1 MRYPSV
7 GATENA
13 IMASVTLSG
22 TTVIE
27 NCAEEPE
34 IEDLQ
39 NYLNLLGGK
48 VRGAGTRVITVE
60 GVDEIGGKEI
70 EFTPRPD
77 RIEAGTFLLCGA
89 ATGGT
94 IEFDGLILKESLPVC
109 KILARN
115 ACKIYAKDDK
125 IYCVE
130 FYAPNRGFGKITAMP
145 YPFFPTDLQPQL
157 TAAACLSKGLTVVE
171 DRVFP
176 SRFSYAAELRKMGAE
191 LRVLENVCIAEGRN
205 LHGAVVSAGD
215 LRGGAAL
222 CIAALGAEGTSCVL
236 NASHIERGYE
246 NFDLKLRALGA
257 DIKKT
262 DL

>member
-1 MRYPSV
+1 
-7 GATENA
+7 
-13 IMASVTLSG
+13 MAKLDDLIQQKQQRDEDWKAKKT
-22 TTVIE
+22 
-27 NCAEEPE
+27 AEEPE

-39 NYLNLLGGK
+39 NYINLLGGK

-60 GVDEIGGKEI
+60 GVDKIGGKEI
-70 EFTPRPD
+70 EFIARPD

-130 FYAPNRGFGKITAMP
+130 FYAPSRGFGKITAMP

-191 LRVLENVCIAEGRN
+191 LRVLEKRIRHSRDFPESS
-205 LHGAVVSAGD
+205 VSAGD

-222 CIAALGAEGTSCVL
+222 CIAALGAEGSSCVL